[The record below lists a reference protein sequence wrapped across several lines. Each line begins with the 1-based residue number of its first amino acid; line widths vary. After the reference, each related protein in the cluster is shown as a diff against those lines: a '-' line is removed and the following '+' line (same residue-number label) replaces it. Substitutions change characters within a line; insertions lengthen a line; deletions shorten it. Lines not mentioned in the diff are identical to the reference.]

1 MRIMS
6 CQRQIRTGK
15 DSANE
20 YATPEDFCRVFTEN
34 LNGLYQ
40 LSYLLTG
47 DDEKAQQC
55 FVASL
60 EHSVKAKTVLKDWA
74 LSWAKRTIIKN
85 AIRALQPQPVDA
97 GSSLPPSVVSENG
110 KLRIVRDGHLEI
122 DSVLALEDF
131 ERVVFVMT
139 VLERYS
145 DHESALLIGCSIEE
159 IQAATNLCSRGDRA
173 FSLQRFFLG
182 SSAGVRASPVTPDH
196 KHSAVGGREDEK
208 NNENAAAWLVAR
220 PVRLIREDD
229 RKTAMQVS
237 RAALRIRRAR

>member
-20 YATPEDFCRVFTEN
+20 YDTPQDFCRVFTEN

-60 EHSVKAKTVLKDWA
+60 EHSVKANNVFKGWA

-85 AIRALQPQPVDA
+85 AIRALQPQAADA
-97 GSSLPPSVVSENG
+97 GSSLPPSVVSENS

-131 ERVVFVMT
+131 ER
-139 VLERYS
+139 S
-145 DHESALLIGCSIEE
+145 
-159 IQAATNLCSRGDRA
+159 
-173 FSLQRFFLG
+173 SL
-182 SSAGVRASPVTPDH
+182 S
-196 KHSAVGGREDEK
+196 
-208 NNENAAAWLVAR
+208 
-220 PVRLIREDD
+220 
-229 RKTAMQVS
+229 
-237 RAALRIRRAR
+237 

>member
-6 CQRQIRTGK
+6 YQRQIRTEK

-20 YATPEDFCRVFTEN
+20 YATREDFCRVFTEN

-40 LSYLLTG
+40 LSYLLTS

-55 FVASL
+55 FVAGF
-60 EHSVKAKTVLKDWA
+60 EDSVKAKTALKDWA
-74 LSWAKRTIIKN
+74 LSRAKRTIIKN
-85 AIRALQPQPVDA
+85 AIRALQPQPADA
-97 GSSLPPSVVSENG
+97 GSSLPASGVSDKN
-110 KLRIVRDGHLEI
+110 KLRIIRDGHLEI

-159 IQAATNLCSRGDRA
+159 IQAARICALEEIAHLACSDSSWEVPLGCGPHQLPLITN
-173 FSLQRFFLG
+173 
-182 SSAGVRASPVTPDH
+182 TP
-196 KHSAVGGREDEK
+196 
-208 NNENAAAWLVAR
+208 
-220 PVRLIREDD
+220 P
-229 RKTAMQVS
+229 
-237 RAALRIRRAR
+237 

>member
-20 YATPEDFCRVFTEN
+20 CATREDFSRVFTEN

-40 LSYLLTG
+40 LAYILTG

-55 FVASL
+55 FIAGL
-60 EHSVKAKTVLKDWA
+60 EDSVQANNVFKDWA

-85 AIRALQPQPVDA
+85 AIRALQLQPADA
-97 GSSLPPSVVSENG
+97 GSSLPASVVSDKN
-110 KLRIVRDGHLEI
+110 KLRIIRDGHLEI

-159 IQAATNLCSRGDRA
+159 IQAARICALEEIAHLGCSDSSLEVPLGCGPHQLPPITN
-173 FSLQRFFLG
+173 
-182 SSAGVRASPVTPDH
+182 TP
-196 KHSAVGGREDEK
+196 
-208 NNENAAAWLVAR
+208 
-220 PVRLIREDD
+220 P
-229 RKTAMQVS
+229 
-237 RAALRIRRAR
+237 